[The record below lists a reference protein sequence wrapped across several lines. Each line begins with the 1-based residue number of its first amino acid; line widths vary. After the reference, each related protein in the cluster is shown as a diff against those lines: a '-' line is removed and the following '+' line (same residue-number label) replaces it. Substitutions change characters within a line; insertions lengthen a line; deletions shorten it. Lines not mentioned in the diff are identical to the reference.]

1 MKKQKRTSGI
11 TLIALV
17 VTIIVLL
24 ILAGVSISMLAGD
37 NSILNQAGRA
47 RDITGEK
54 SIAERVQIAYL
65 GALANGNGNV
75 ERTDLLTQLQN
86 EFGEDKVQDSNI
98 ANDLS
103 KVTIDGK
110 DYSFD
115 GTVTPGGNPP
125 GGGGSTHTETVNGT
139 EVSVP
144 IPSGFTES
152 TETGETSVATGLVVR
167 DSSGNEYVWI
177 PVFEYDSTK
186 CTWGADYTNV
196 RSATEGSSEYYTAI
210 ETALKNYTTT
220 YKNTSFTDVWYGNSS
235 YGNGYYDGTNFV
247 YYTNGNMTQAEYTAL
262 YHGMLKSVYENGG
275 FFIGRYEMGIAV
287 VDNATDASTNTRVAL
302 TEYTPSTSTSS
313 TTNTASTNAVSISGM
328 TAPLSKQNA
337 VAYTR
342 ITQSQAEMLAE
353 MLNYTGVTSSLM
365 FGVQWDAV
373 CVYLEHFGKVDSNA
387 TASQG
392 TSFTSS
398 YLTDNTY
405 SKLWGNYKNATFVM
419 NRGFYSTTYS
429 NTTAVTWNQ
438 YTSTPKGTSTAWL
451 CTTGSSDQNRA
462 CNIYDF
468 AGNLS
473 EWTLERRSS
482 DAYYGPCVVRGGGF
496 ANSNYASNRY
506 NFYTYISNYGSSA
519 RPSLYIG
526 SPES

>member
-1 MKKQKRTSGI
+1 MGGI

-17 VTIIVLL
+17 ITIIVLL
-24 ILAGVSISMLAGD
+24 ILAGISIAMLSGD

-65 GALANGNGNV
+65 GALANGKGNI
-75 ERTDLLTQLQN
+75 ERADLLTQLQN

-125 GGGGSTHTETVNGT
+125 GGGGSTHTETVNGI
-139 EVSVP
+139 EVVVP
-144 IPSGFTES
+144 IPSGFTKS
-152 TETGETSVATGLVVR
+152 TVTGETSVATGLVVR
-167 DSSGNEYVWI
+167 DGSNNEYVWI
-177 PVFEYDSTK
+177 PVFEKDSTK
-186 CTWGADYTNV
+186 CTWGADYTDV
-196 RSATEGSSEYYTAI
+196 RNATEGSSEYYTAI
-210 ETALKNYTTT
+210 ETALKEYTKTYKDSNYT
-220 YKNTSFTDVWYGNSS
+220 DEWYGNSGS
-235 YGNGYYDGTNFV
+235 GRYGYYNGTEFV
-247 YYTNGNMTQAEYTAL
+247 YYTNGNMTEAQYTAL

-275 FFIGRYEMGIAV
+275 FYIGRYEMGIAV
-287 VDNATDASTNTRVAL
+287 VDNVDDASTNTRVKVK
-302 TEYTPSTSTSS
+302 EYTPSTSTSS

-337 VAYTR
+337 VAYTY

-353 MLNYTGVTSSLM
+353 MLNYTGLTSSLM

-373 CVYLEHFGKVDSNA
+373 CVYLERFGKIDSSA

-392 TSFTSS
+392 ASFTSS
-398 YLTDNTY
+398 YLTSNDY

-419 NRGFYSTTYS
+419 NRGFYSTTYN
-429 NTTAVTWNQ
+429 NTSTVTWNQ

-473 EWTLERRSS
+473 EWTLERSS
-482 DAYYGPCVVRGGGF
+482 NADNPCVYRGYSF
-496 ANSNYASNRY
+496 YSSSYASTR
-506 NFYTYISNYGSSA
+506 YTYGTFDSFYGFSA
-519 RPSLYIG
+519 RSSLYIG